1 MIEENSFKYIN
12 VSAEMQLEIIEM
24 QCSTHLKQLFL
35 NSTKLD
41 FYRALQKAEFPK
53 IIAQKIMAMFASS
66 YVCEQTFST
75 MKLRKNS
82 IRNRLSNEHLFTL
95 LKVASSQLEPA
106 FENIMENQ
114 KQFHMSHTPTMVEL
128 PNKS

>member
-1 MIEENSFKYIN
+1 VQYRFKAI
-12 VSAEMQLEIIEM
+12 VLEFHKTRFLKSTAESRI
-24 QCSTHLKQLFL
+24 F
-35 NSTKLD
+35 
-41 FYRALQKAEFPK
+41 K
-53 IIAQKIMAMFASS
+53 IIAHVQKIMAMFALS

-82 IRNRLSNEHLFTL
+82 IRNRLTNEHLFAL

>member
-1 MIEENSFKYIN
+1 
-12 VSAEMQLEIIEM
+12 MQLEIIEM
-24 QCSTHLKQLFL
+24 QCSTHLKQLFF

-82 IRNRLSNEHLFTL
+82 IRNRLTNEHLFAL
-95 LKVASSQLEPA
+95 LKVFSSQLEPA

-114 KQFHMSHTPTMVEL
+114 KQFHISHTPTMVEL
-128 PNKS
+128 SNKS

>member
-1 MIEENSFKYIN
+1 
-12 VSAEMQLEIIEM
+12 M

-35 NSTKLD
+35 NSTKLY

-53 IIAQKIMAMFASS
+53 IIAHAQKIMAMFASS

-82 IRNRLSNEHLFTL
+82 IRNRLTNKHLFAL

-106 FENIMENQ
+106 FENIIENQ
-114 KQFHMSHTPTMVEL
+114 KQFHISHTPTMVEL
-128 PNKS
+128 WNKS